1 MLEIETEICI
11 YVLRVFRQLGCHLIY
26 LLLNCYSR
34 CSVLVVKNP
43 HANSGGIRDMG
54 SVYGS
59 EDSPGGKHGNLLQ
72 YSFLENLTERG
83 AWWATAHGVAQSWAQ
98 WKWLSMHIHI
108 TEKLVFFFFLITG
121 TMIKYVK
128 FGSIAKTKIPGFF
141 YLIFPE

>member
-1 MLEIETEICI
+1 MSSELLKKIGTLIAAVGFVGNGVCKVVSAGLEVKAAGGTPM
-11 YVLRVFRQLGCHLIY
+11 IY

-98 WKWLSMHIHI
+98 
-108 TEKLVFFFFLITG
+108 
-121 TMIKYVK
+121 
-128 FGSIAKTKIPGFF
+128 
-141 YLIFPE
+141 